1 MKSIRILQFISHLG
15 LGGAQRM
22 MFNLITE
29 LERLGLE
36 VGAVSLYGPNGGELE
51 QRLTEKKLQ
60 TWYLG
65 KRPGFDPRIPHRI
78 CDVVREFRPNLVHSH
93 LCLHYVFPSLARF
106 PNLGQVTT
114 IHLPAQ
120 TTHRRIMRGL
130 ARMAYR
136 RGVIPIAVSSNVA
149 EWAKRVFGVRDCGVI
164 PNGIPISD
172 YQCPRTSREAWRRGQ
187 GFQNSDLLYAC
198 AARLAKQKNHA
209 MLIEAFARGPA
220 RNRAAH
226 LLLAGDGECRPAL
239 EAQVCELG
247 LQGRVHFLGRRED
260 VCDVLAAVDV
270 FVLAS
275 HTEGNPLSLMEAMAA
290 GLPVVAT
297 SVGGVPEIVEDRK
310 QGLLVKPHDCH
321 GMAAAMVRLSQ
332 DPVER
337 LEMGRAAGRRAEEE
351 FSATR
356 MAGVYAQLYE
366 DILATRA
373 SATITRRESPVA
385 NCTNGRH
392 FA

>member
-1 MKSIRILQFISHLG
+1 MKSIRLLQFISHLG

-22 MFNLITE
+22 MFNLTAQ

-36 VGAVSLYGPNGGELE
+36 VGAVSLYGPNGWELE
-51 QRLTEKKLQ
+51 RKLAEEKLQ

-65 KRPGFDPRIPHRI
+65 KRPGFDPRILHRI
-78 CDVVREFRPNLVHSH
+78 RDVVREFRPHLVHSH

-106 PNLGQVTT
+106 PNLGHVTT

-120 TTHRRIMRGL
+120 TSHRRVMRGL

-136 RGVIPIAVSSNVA
+136 RGVIPVAVSGDVA
-149 EWAKRVFGVRDCGVI
+149 EWVKRVFGVRDCMMI
-164 PNGIPISD
+164 PNGIPIAD
-172 YQCPRTSREAWRRGQ
+172 YQCPSTSREAWRRGQ
-187 GFQNSDLLYAC
+187 GFQKSDLLYAC

-209 MLIEAFARGPA
+209 MLLEAFARGPA
-220 RNRAAH
+220 RNRSAH

-260 VCDVLAAVDV
+260 VCEVLAAVDV

-275 HTEGNPLSLMEAMAA
+275 HTEGNPLSVMEAMAA

-297 SVGGVPEIVEDRK
+297 AVGGVPEIVEDQK

-321 GMAAAMVRLSQ
+321 GMAAAMVCLGQ
-332 DPVER
+332 DPGKR

-351 FSATR
+351 FSATH
-356 MAGVYAQLYE
+356 MAEVYAQLYE
-366 DILATRA
+366 HILATRV
-373 SATITRRESPVA
+373 SATIECRESPVA
-385 NCTNGRH
+385 NCTNGRPL
-392 FA
+392 A